1 MAGISNKAN
10 ELVYLDVSIGKKPAQ
25 RITIELFS
33 SIAPRSCK
41 NFRLLCTYVGRPC
54 LPPVPGTRLT
64 RRPTRPLTRRLTPL
78 LALKHSGENPH
89 GFSYRNTIFHRI
101 IPSFMCQGGDFEN
114 HDGTGGQSVY
124 GRTFDDENFTLTHD
138 VPGLLSLANAGPNT
152 NGSQFFITLVPCPWL
167 DGKHTVFGKVLDGPS
182 MEVVRRMEACGSQ
195 DGAVGVAGGVKVV
208 ACGELSPAEGQDAG
222 VGATRGEGVDLEE
235 EAKRRLAA
243 RKIMTSQDELR
254 RIAEQER
261 AERMKAA
268 LEAEARAEDGAGRGG
283 ESHSED
289 EDGDRD
295 RDEDDA
301 GAAGDDADAGKN
313 QSTAKDRL
321 KRLKSKMRRARKDN
335 QTAVI
340 DEIKQERA
348 SKMLADAM
356 GDAEGGDGRKKWFK
370 EKEKMKQKELTRLG
384 LGAEQAYLV
393 DTAEQAGFKAE
404 KNARA
409 VREKKKAAQLKELV
423 KLNRGTEAA
432 GPYVHGG
439 AGGAP
444 AEAVERMVADLEGG
458 SGRGRRKRR
467 GDASDVIDYVN
478 RQNAVVNRNLEKAY
492 GQYTKEIK
500 ANLER
505 GTALPDN

>member
-1 MAGISNKAN
+1 
-10 ELVYLDVSIGKKPAQ
+10 
-25 RITIELFS
+25 
-33 SIAPRSCK
+33 
-41 NFRLLCTYVGRPC
+41 
-54 LPPVPGTRLT
+54 
-64 RRPTRPLTRRLTPL
+64 
-78 LALKHSGENPH
+78 
-89 GFSYRNTIFHRI
+89 
-101 IPSFMCQGGDFEN
+101 
-114 HDGTGGQSVY
+114 
-124 GRTFDDENFTLTHD
+124 
-138 VPGLLSLANAGPNT
+138 
-152 NGSQFFITLVPCPWL
+152 
-167 DGKHTVFGKVLDGPS
+167 
-182 MEVVRRMEACGSQ
+182 
-195 DGAVGVAGGVKVV
+195 
-208 ACGELSPAEGQDAG
+208 
-222 VGATRGEGVDLEE
+222 
-235 EAKRRLAA
+235 
-243 RKIMTSQDELR
+243 
-254 RIAEQER
+254 
-261 AERMKAA
+261 
-268 LEAEARAEDGAGRGG
+268 
-283 ESHSED
+283 
-289 EDGDRD
+289 
-295 RDEDDA
+295 
-301 GAAGDDADAGKN
+301 
-313 QSTAKDRL
+313 
-321 KRLKSKMRRARKDN
+321 
-335 QTAVI
+335 VI

-409 VREKKKAAQLKELV
+409 VREKKKEAQLKELV

-492 GQYTKEIK
+492 GKYTKEIK